1 MTPYAQ
7 ATNSDVT
14 PVQAANQYGY
24 AGLSAAYEP
33 TSAVNVSQTGQLL
46 YQYNIDTKWNPE
58 SMTKLMTM
66 YLTLEAVNK
75 GQLSLDD
82 TVTMTN
88 KEYIMSTLPELS
100 NTKLYPGQVWTI
112 ADLLQIT
119 VSTARDYAILDLHV
133 IKETP
138 KILDFTKQLA
148 PTTHAVTY
156 YTFNFSLE
164 GAKMSLPGTDGL
176 KTGSSD
182 TANYNHT
189 ITTKRGKFRINQVI
203 MGAGDYK
210 NLGGEKQRNMMGNAL
225 MERSFDQ
232 YKYVKILS
240 KGEQRINGK
249 KYYVENDL
257 YDVLPSDFSK
267 KDYKLVVE
275 DGKVHADYPREF
287 INKDYGPPT
296 VEVHQPIIQK
306 ANTVAKSMWEEHPLF
321 TIIGGACLVA
331 GLALI
336 VHMIINRLFRKRK

>member
-7 ATNSDVT
+7 AANSDVT
-14 PVQAANQYGY
+14 PVQAGNQYGY

-46 YQYNIDTKWNPE
+46 YQYNIDTKWNPA

-100 NTKLYPGQVWTI
+100 NKAKAIGMKNTHFVNPTGAENSRLRTFAPTKYKDQER
-112 ADLLQIT
+112 T
-119 VSTARDYAILDLHV
+119 VTTARDYAILDLHV

-249 KYYVENDL
+249 K
-257 YDVLPSDFSK
+257 
-267 KDYKLVVE
+267 LVVE

-306 ANTVAKSMWEEHPLF
+306 ANTVAKSMWAEHPLF